1 MELNVFVSILYIN
14 LSAIDRVR
22 YITVISVSF
31 HPHIISTSAPW
42 FNVTGGD
49 KLPGRMVICLRDPAR
64 GEQTTAAQVKQTTAL
79 TLRDQRMI

>member
-22 YITVISVSF
+22 YITVISVCF

-49 KLPGRMVICLRDPAR
+49 KLPGRMVFGIQHAASRRLRR
-64 GEQTTAAQVKQTTAL
+64 K
-79 TLRDQRMI
+79 